1 MAGKWRTF
9 PKNFHKELL
18 CLASWDIIKQSP
30 STRDGFLSSDALKRV
45 METIK
50 NVDIGELGDAS
61 LPNTQALDRTPTESQ
76 RIEVLERELTF
87 HRGKVRDIESSI
99 VTASL
104 ETTPNTRDR
113 MKVADGLC
121 NASLTD
127 RDDSLVSL
135 TSLGPVNK
143 KRQLKSGALIC
154 LCLIY

>member
-1 MAGKWRTF
+1 
-9 PKNFHKELL
+9 
-18 CLASWDIIKQSP
+18 
-30 STRDGFLSSDALKRV
+30 
-45 METIK
+45 METIN

-61 LPNTQALDRTPTESQ
+61 LPNTQALDRTPTKSQ

-127 RDDSLVSL
+127 DSLVSS

-143 KRQLKSGALIC
+143 KRQLKSGAFIC